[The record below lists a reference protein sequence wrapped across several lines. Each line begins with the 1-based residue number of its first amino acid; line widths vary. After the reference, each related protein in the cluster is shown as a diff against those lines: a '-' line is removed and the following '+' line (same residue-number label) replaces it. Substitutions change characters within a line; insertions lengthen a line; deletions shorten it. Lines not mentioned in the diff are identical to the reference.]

1 MYSDGVLMQL
11 TSSICE
17 CKIVAT
23 ALMMSST
30 LGFSRVEPTNIE
42 LIVDDFLSSI
52 ISPLVFI
59 ILIIIRPIIN
69 HSLV

>member
-1 MYSDGVLMQL
+1 MKSVVFILHLFQNPGPAHLL
-11 TSSICE
+11 TSSIYE

-30 LGFSRVEPTNIE
+30 FGFSKVDPMKIE

-52 ISPLVFI
+52 VRKF
-59 ILIIIRPIIN
+59 
-69 HSLV
+69 